1 MILER
6 SNNWTIFILFIKYNK
21 SLKKSDVEL
30 TYIMIIIIKK
40 KKKRVFLCIILLKS
54 LFLLE
59 I

>member
-40 KKKRVFLCIILLKS
+40 KKKRLYVFLKLKNT
-54 LFLLE
+54 LFFLK